1 MANYN
6 YGTIRDGAASDKQ
19 SVRVVVFHAFDQ
31 LGPLTREVINNARI
45 MWGPVDLLTGGVQQR
60 KMTDESLAALVKG
73 NDAKMHQK
81 LEAEREA
88 CKGVWAPSEMER
100 LIGSRKRKNALR
112 QASRPRGRR
121 PTRVSVAGAVERAM
135 RRPVPRVD
143 DLVLQ
148 PRGEHHAAS
157 APLCR

>member
-6 YGTIRDGAASDKQ
+6 YGTIRDGAGATDQ

-60 KMTDESLAALVKG
+60 KMTDEALAALVKG

-100 LIGSRKRKNALR
+100 QLGAQKGRKALQ
-112 QASRPRGRR
+112 QASRARGRR
-121 PTRVSVAGAVERAM
+121 PTRASVAEAVERAM
-135 RRPVPRVD
+135 RRPVPRIA
-143 DLVLQ
+143 DLE
-148 PRGEHHAAS
+148 RGRDCHG
-157 APLCR
+157 